1 MSLQFSSLKSPQLGY
16 KDKITVGKLS
26 GCRICD
32 VIHDHHEYLIW
43 AEKAGI
49 MKYKPVVIAALQ
61 EYAGFMNEQVY
72 MEQEVKPWLDAAPE
86 IQPLDFDKDVPF

>member
-1 MSLQFSSLKSPQLGY
+1 
-16 KDKITVGKLS
+16 
-26 GCRICD
+26 
-32 VIHDHHEYLIW
+32 
-43 AEKAGI
+43 